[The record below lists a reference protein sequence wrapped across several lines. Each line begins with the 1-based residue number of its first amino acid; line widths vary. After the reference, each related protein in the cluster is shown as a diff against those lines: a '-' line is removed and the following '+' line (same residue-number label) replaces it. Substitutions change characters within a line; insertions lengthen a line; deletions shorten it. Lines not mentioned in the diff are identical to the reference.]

1 MTLTGAQNHFRPAKG
16 RVAFAIAAAALLL
29 ASCSP
34 APSALQ
40 RIRASGELRVVT
52 LNLPTCYYLGAQG
65 PEGLEY
71 DLANRFAAQLGVR
84 LKIYAVP
91 SEAAI
96 RSELAAGHADV
107 AAAQLTAGAGWWR
120 VGKAAAP
127 YAEIPQLVVYR
138 RDEAQPRDTLQLETA
153 RLAVQAGSAQEQLL
167 ARMKQILAPHLTWV
181 ETAPSAADPLE
192 DVDSGQAR
200 YAIVDARTYSYAH
213 HLYPD
218 IRVGFGLPE
227 KRPVQWIVGRGDN
240 DLLQAVNR
248 FFQIEATSGE
258 LTRLM
263 QKDSGDT
270 SSFQY
275 EELRLFQV
283 SLTQRLPHYRAWFQE
298 AATAN
303 GLDWRLLAAIGF
315 QESRWDPQAS
325 SANGAMGVMM
335 LTSNTAQAMGLKNR
349 TDPRESIFAGARY
362 LAQVRD
368 MVPTH
373 IPEPDR
379 TWFTL
384 AAYNVGFGHVEDAR
398 IIAQTLG
405 KNPDSWADVSK
416 ELPKLGEPRWYTRAK
431 CGYAQGW
438 QPVEYVAHVRQ
449 FMQLLEWQP
458 NDGIPHMTVADADP
472 ASSGS
477 HSDNGS

>member
-1 MTLTGAQNHFRPAKG
+1 MAL
-16 RVAFAIAAAALLL
+16 AAAAFL
-29 ASCSP
+29 ASCSRAP
-34 APSALQ
+34 PSPSALAQ
-40 RIRASGELRVVT
+40 IRSRGELRVVT

-71 DLANRFAAQLGVR
+71 DLASRFAEELGVR

-91 SEAAI
+91 NEAAM
-96 RSELAAGHADV
+96 RAELAAGRADI
-107 AAAQLTAGAGWWR
+107 AAAQITATHAWSK
-120 VGKAAAP
+120 VGQAAAP
-127 YAEIPQLVVYR
+127 YARIPQLVVYR
-138 RDEAQPRDTLQLETA
+138 RNEAQPRDTLQLETA
-153 RLAVQAGSAQEQLL
+153 KLAVRAGSPQEHLL
-167 ARMKQILAPHLTWV
+167 ARMKELLAPHLSWV
-181 ETAPSAADPLE
+181 ETAPSDADPLE

-218 IRVGFGLPE
+218 IKVGFTLPE
-227 KRPVQWIVGRGDN
+227 KRPVQWIVRRGGG
-240 DLLQAVNR
+240 DLVQAVNR
-248 FFQIEATSGE
+248 FFRTMKDSGE
-258 LTRLM
+258 LARLM
-263 QKDSGDT
+263 QKESGDA

-283 SLTQRLPHYRAWFQE
+283 SLTQRLPLYRPWFQQ
-298 AATAN
+298 AATEY

-315 QESRWDPQAS
+315 QESRWDPNAS
-325 SANGAMGVMM
+325 SPNGAMGVMM
-335 LTSNTAQAMGLKNR
+335 LTSNTAQAMGIRDRANAK
-349 TDPRESIFAGARY
+349 ESIFAGARY
-362 LAQVRD
+362 LAEVRS

-379 TWFTL
+379 TWFTV

-405 KNPDSWADVSK
+405 KNPDSWAEVSQ
-416 ELPKLGEPRWYTRAK
+416 ELPKLAEPRWFLRAK

-438 QPVEYVAHVRQ
+438 QPVEYVGHVRQ

-458 NDGIPHMTVADADP
+458 EGSLPHTTIADAEPSSAP
-472 ASSGS
+472 AAAASN
-477 HSDNGS
+477 NGGR